1 MKRSERDE
9 WCAALRSGKYKQGKR
24 RLKREMLGGGFKFCC
39 LGVKAEL
46 DGSLRRE
53 VDPYDGEADWISSGS
68 ISVLSE
74 DVLSASIQKELYEA
88 NDSTGLTFPQIADL
102 IEKIV
107 PVED

>member
-24 RLKREMLGGGFKFCC
+24 RLKREVAGGGFEFCC

-46 DGSLRRE
+46 DGSYIRE
-53 VDPYDGEADWISSGS
+53 VDPHNDDVRWLSGGS
-68 ISVLSE
+68 AAHLSH
-74 DVLSASIQKELYEA
+74 DILHASIQKELYVA
-88 NDSTGLTFPQIADL
+88 NDEYGLTFHEIADL